1 MPAIFNK
8 EQEEAITH
16 KEGPLMVLAGP
27 GSGKTLVITYRVKW
41 LIENAGVHPSNIL
54 VITFTRAAAE
64 EMRKR
69 FFAFDGMENAP
80 VTFGT
85 FHSIFFMI
93 LRYAYR
99 YTAGNIIR
107 EDVKRRYIKE
117 MTENMELEIEDE
129 KEFLSGIIN
138 EISYVK
144 GEMMSLS
151 YYHSSNCSNELFAQI
166 YEGYERRLREENL
179 IDFDDMLVFC
189 YELLK
194 ERKDIL
200 AMWQQKFQY
209 ILIDEFQDINKVQYE
224 IVRMLA
230 GKGDHLFIV
239 GDDDQSI
246 YRFRGS
252 KPEIML
258 QFTKVYPKAKVVTLD
273 VNYRCTPAVVEA
285 SRRLIS
291 HNEERFKKTITAH
304 RREQDPVKFFLFEDE
319 RQENTFLIDEIE
331 KARAEGIP
339 LSQIAV
345 LFRTN
350 VQPRLL
356 MEQML
361 SRNMAFRTKD
371 RIPNV
376 YEHWIAK
383 DFFAYI
389 RIAQGS
395 DKRADFLSIMNK
407 PKRYIGRDSL
417 CEPHVAFDEWI
428 RMYDEQPW
436 IAERIEQL
444 WHDTRVLNT
453 LSPYAAINFIRR
465 GIGYD
470 DYIADYADYR
480 NVNKDDLYD
489 VADEILSNAKG
500 YRTLEEWYTHIEN
513 YKKELE
519 ELAKRGNSNEDA
531 VVLATLHSSK
541 GLEFEKVFLIDV
553 NEGITPYKKA
563 VLQPDMEEERRLF
576 YVGMTRAKRS
586 LTLCSVKTLHN
597 KKVELSRFLKE
608 AGAESLPKE

>member
-1 MPAIFNK
+1 MNFNK
-8 EQEEAITH
+8 SQQEAILH
-16 KEGPLMVLAGP
+16 KDGPMLVLAGP
-27 GSGKTLVITYRVKW
+27 GSGKTAVITQRTLN
-41 LIENAGVHPSNIL
+41 LIEEHHVNPANIL
-54 VITFTRAAAE
+54 VITFTRAAAQ
-64 EMRKR
+64 EMKQR
-69 FFAFDGMENAP
+69 FLRLAGKEKSH

-85 FHSIFFMI
+85 FHAVFFMV
-93 LRYAYR
+93 LKYAYHFESSNIGTEEQR
-99 YTAGNIIR
+99 YQFMREIISYHHLEYQDENEFIGEILGEISKVKNERIPLDHFYSSHCGEEIFRKIYTA
-107 EDVKRRYIKE
+107 
-117 MTENMELEIEDE
+117 
-129 KEFLSGIIN
+129 
-138 EISYVK
+138 YV
-144 GEMMSLS
+144 
-151 YYHSSNCSNELFAQI
+151 
-166 YEGYERRLREENL
+166 RRLQQNRL
-179 IDFDDMLVFC
+179 IDFDDMLTYT
-189 YELLK
+189 YELF
-194 ERKDIL
+194 RQRPDIL
-200 AMWQQKFQY
+200 SAWQKKYQY
-209 ILIDEFQDINKVQYE
+209 ILIDEFQDINQIQYD
-224 IVRMLA
+224 IMRMLA
-230 GKGDHLFIV
+230 KPADNLFIV

-304 RREQDPVKFFLFEDE
+304 RREQDPVRFFLFEDE

-361 SRNMAFRTKD
+361 SRNMSFRTKD

-519 ELAKRGNSNEDA
+519 ELVKRGNSNEDA